1 MQKRYQLVVVFVIFA
16 VITYLDRNSISSVGS
31 MITDELGLDDIQ
43 WGLILSA
50 FSLAY
55 GAFEIPT
62 GIMVDKIG
70 PRRTMFRI
78 VLWWS
83 AFTIITGFATGF
95 KLGSM
100 AIGAFYV
107 LIVVRFL
114 FGAGEAGAFPTASVA
129 IGRWFPL
136 KERGGIQS
144 IMWMGSRLGGALAP
158 LLSIYLADL
167 YGWRAVFWIFGSL
180 GVLWAIYWWFWF
192 KDEPRD
198 MPNIS
203 PEEVA
208 LIEAER
214 SIKKPSHK
222 LLPWKTVFSNRSVW
236 GLMLMYHCLLY
247 GAYFYMS
254 WMPKY
259 LEKGRH
265 IPKEDLGWMVSLPF
279 VLGMGGCLLGGF
291 ASDYFAKRRGLTFG
305 RRYVG
310 MLGLC
315 MAGICM
321 IIGSFIKDNNVAI
334 VFLGLGL
341 AFKDFTLPVSWA
353 AATDIGGKYAGSV
366 AGTMGLAG
374 QLGSVV
380 MASAFGYILTQ
391 TKLWY
396 GQADYELPVRIIGVI
411 VSLGG
416 LLWFMVDAGKPIVV
430 DDED

>member
-1 MQKRYQLVVVFVIFA
+1 MNKRYQLAIVFVVFA
-16 VITYLDRNSISSVGS
+16 VITYLDRNSISSIGS
-31 MITDELGLDDIQ
+31 MITDELGLTDIQ
-43 WGLILSA
+43 WGLVLSA
-50 FSLAY
+50 FSFAY

-78 VLWWS
+78 VIWWS
-83 AFTIITGFATGF
+83 VFTILTGFASGLYF
-95 KLGSM
+95 L
-100 AIGAFYV
+100 
-107 LIVVRFL
+107 LIVRFL

-158 LLSIYLADL
+158 ISSIWLADQF
-167 YGWRAVFWIFGSL
+167 GWRGVFWLFGSL
-180 GVLWAIYWWFWF
+180 GLFWAAYWWFWF

-198 MPNIS
+198 IKGIS
-203 PEEVA
+203 EAEVQ
-208 LIEAER
+208 LIESER
-214 SIKKPSHK
+214 SIKKPSHT
-222 LLPWKTVFSNRSVW
+222 LLPWKTVFANKSVW

-265 IPKEDLGWMVSLPF
+265 IAKADLGWMVSLPF

-291 ASDYFAKRRGLTFG
+291 ASDYFAKKRGLTFG

-310 MLGLC
+310 MVGLV

-321 IIGSFIKDNNVAI
+321 ILGSFSQDNTTAI
-334 VFLGLGL
+334 IFLGLGL
-341 AFKDFTLPVSWA
+341 AFKDFTLPVAWA

-366 AGTMGLAG
+366 GGTMGLAG

-380 MASAFGYILTQ
+380 MASAFGYILSL
-391 TKLWY
+391 TKGWY

-416 LLWFMVDAGKPIVV
+416 LLWFMVDAGKPIVIE
-430 DDED
+430 ED